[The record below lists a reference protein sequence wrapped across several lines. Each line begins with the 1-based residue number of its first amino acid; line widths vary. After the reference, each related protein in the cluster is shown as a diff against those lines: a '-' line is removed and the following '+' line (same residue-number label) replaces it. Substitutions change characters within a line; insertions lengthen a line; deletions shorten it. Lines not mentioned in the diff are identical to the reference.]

1 MNKTMTHDV
10 KSNSVD
16 IQVPDLL
23 SFLSSNSPVLQ
34 LMIDTLPVPIFYKD
48 VSGIYLGCNHAF
60 EDFIKLTR
68 QQMIGRSV
76 FELFDKELAEVYQQA
91 DQALFDHPGIQVYE
105 KQIRSTQGDE
115 LFVKFHKTSF
125 LDDEG
130 NVAGLIGV
138 IFDITAQK
146 KLEAV
151 LTKQATIDDLTGL
164 YNRREGLRQGDIHY
178 RISCR
183 GEGQFAVLMLDVDY
197 FKKVNDQYGHVVGD
211 QALKFIAK
219 TLLSHSRVTD
229 VLIRYGGEEFMILV
243 SGCGEDDATALA
255 ESYRET
261 LATKTMPLDCGK
273 SLALTVSIGISYFRN
288 QSFSAMIHEAD
299 TALYEAK
306 RRNRN
311 TVCSY

>member
-1 MNKTMTHDV
+1 MSKCKAD
-10 KSNSVD
+10 KSAEMQ
-16 IQVPDLL
+16 IPDLL
-23 SFLSSNSPVLQ
+23 SFLSDNSPVLQ

-48 VSGIYLGCNHAF
+48 IAGVYLGCNHAF
-60 EDFIKLTR
+60 ESFIKLTR
-68 QQMIGRSV
+68 EQMIGRSV

-125 LDDEG
+125 LDKEG

-151 LTKQATIDDLTGL
+151 LTKQATLDDLTGL
-164 YNRREGLRQGDIHY
+164 YNRREGMRLGDIHY
-178 RISCR
+178 NISKR
-183 GEGQFAVLMLDVDY
+183 TEGQFTVFMLDVDY
-197 FKKVNDQYGHVVGD
+197 FKQVNDQYGHVIGD
-211 QALKFIAK
+211 QALQFIAK
-219 TLLSHSRVTD
+219 TLQSHSSMAD
-229 VLIRYGGEEFMILV
+229 VLVRYGGEEFMILV
-243 SGCGEDDATALA
+243 SGYGEDDAAALA

-261 LATKTMPLDCGK
+261 LANRSMVLECGK
-273 SLALTVSIGISYFRN
+273 KLTLTVSVGISYFRE
-288 QSFSAMIHEAD
+288 QGFTTMIHEAD
-299 TALYEAK
+299 TALYQAK